1 MTALPSEHFT
11 IGPMFP
17 LPGDWLL
24 ARALPNDKLKIAVRI
39 IKKCLIQTPLGLS
52 LIEIN
57 ESMDKEKKI
66 SKVGAYFGAFR

>member
-1 MTALPSEHFT
+1 VTAFPSEHLT

-24 ARALPNDKLKIAVRI
+24 ARALPNVKLKIAVRI
-39 IKKCLIQTPLGLS
+39 IKRCLIQTPLGLS
-52 LIEIN
+52 LVEII

-66 SKVGAYFGAFR
+66 SKIGRT